1 MIDYQVCHYR
11 ELISGVRKLPVLR
24 GKIYFYMQ
32 IFVFISTS
40 RGSTHRVEIDN
51 FILIMIYYIIFS
63 INFVKNNLFSQKL
76 KQFLKLF
83 FIYLS
88 QNMYHYF
95 CKDSIC
101 NDPKLVSGSNV
112 KAQTIKFVERG
123 CPRTR
128 LTLKEKRLSLMFK
141 NRLAQI

>member
-11 ELISGVRKLPVLR
+11 DLISKVRKLPVLR

-32 IFVFISTS
+32 ILVFISTS
-40 RGSTHRVEIDN
+40 RRSTHRVEIDN

-88 QNMYHYF
+88 ENIYHHFIIWIYLIIHFLGGPYF
-95 CKDSIC
+95 D
-101 NDPKLVSGSNV
+101 KLCYHALYFSNL
-112 KAQTIKFVERG
+112 FFL
-123 CPRTR
+123 C
-128 LTLKEKRLSLMFK
+128 S
-141 NRLAQI
+141 